1 MFFLEASKHPELD
14 ADVEAEGSHHVE
26 ADVEVFR
33 SAEALD
39 LVAEKI
45 RLLTTASQ
53 GPVGRA
59 LAQHPWETAAQ
70 CFFHRVSVR
79 LVVTV

>member
-59 LAQHPWETAAQ
+59 LAQHPGSQESTG
-70 CFFHRVSVR
+70 FGLGPFS
-79 LVVTV
+79 LVQAFL